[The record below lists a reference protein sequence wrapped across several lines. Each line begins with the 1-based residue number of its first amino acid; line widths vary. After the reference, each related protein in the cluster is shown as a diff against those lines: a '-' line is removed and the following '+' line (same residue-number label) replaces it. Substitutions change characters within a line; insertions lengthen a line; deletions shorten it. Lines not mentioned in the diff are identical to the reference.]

1 MHNIFSKLVELARSS
16 AENLSRSH
24 TMNKEKCT
32 IHEYI
37 RIKFVRK
44 YMNSEVGRHSFCK
57 QFFRPTFN
65 STPIERPIISD
76 LNWDNFLV
84 TPPCKVYSGVNLKRG
99 VCSNISQIK
108 WSWGEMCKVNM
119 IV

>member
-1 MHNIFSKLVELARSS
+1 MY
-16 AENLSRSH
+16 
-24 TMNKEKCT
+24 KEKCT

-37 RIKFVRK
+37 RIKFGRK

-84 TPPCKVYSGVNLKRG
+84 TPPCKVYRGVNLKGG
-99 VCSNISQIK
+99 VLFEHFTDQMVMGGGGGG
-108 WSWGEMCKVNM
+108 GECVR
-119 IV
+119 